1 MPVWGH
7 GWHHETPEVHVA
19 SDPSIDLLDYLQK
32 DGLDL
37 AIYDDFQVER
47 EHEKM
52 IAYLPDS

>member
-1 MPVWGH
+1 M
-7 GWHHETPEVHVA
+7 A

-32 DGLDL
+32 EDL